1 MSWTSKAL
9 RLSALTLALFGA
21 GAAIAG
27 TIVVRSTGP
36 SAKSYPPGK
45 ALADNSKVTLRAG
58 DKVTI
63 LDGQGTRVLSG
74 PGTYETTATASAA
87 TESALGKLLRNTGA
101 RQARTGATRGT
112 GAVPGALRAP
122 SLWFI
127 DVTKS
132 GTMCLA
138 SVSAAS
144 LWRPATG
151 SNQSLSITSVNDGK
165 SATLDFRAGLSTRAW
180 PVEMVPITG
189 GGQYRIS
196 GTGMSNPT
204 TVRIATLGPNPQG
217 LEGTVSELIKNG
229 CDHQLDL
236 IVDTVA
242 LPGGDAA
249 PAG

>member
-1 MSWTSKAL
+1 MSWTNKAL
-9 RLSALTLALFGA
+9 KLSVATLAMFGA
-21 GAAIAG
+21 SAAFAG

-45 ALADNSKVTLRAG
+45 ALADDSKVTLRPG

-63 LDGQGTRVLSG
+63 LDGQGTRVLTG
-74 PGTYETTATASAA
+74 PGIFATTAAASPAA
-87 TESALGKLLRNTGA
+87 ESALGKLLRNTGT
-101 RQARTGATRGT
+101 RQARTGATRS
-112 GAVPGALRAP
+112 PGSMSTSPRAP
-122 SLWFI
+122 SLWFV
-127 DVTKS
+127 DVTKN

-138 SVSAAS
+138 NVDSVS
-144 LWRPATG
+144 LWRPA
-151 SNQSLSITSVNDGK
+151 SAASQSLSITRISDGK
-165 SATLDFRAGLSTRAW
+165 SATVDFRAGLTTRAW
-180 PVEMVPITG
+180 PVAEVPILS

-196 GTGMSNPT
+196 GTGMANPT
-204 TVRIATLGPNPQG
+204 TVRIAALGPNPQG

-242 LPGGDAA
+242 LPERDAA